1 MLNHCNFFF
10 YNSLIIA
17 ILNSPANAS
26 LSFPEQFL
34 EK

>member
-10 YNSLIIA
+10 TIA
-17 ILNSPANAS
+17 ILNSSANAS